1 MSYRDIVET
10 VTEQIFA
17 HDNILTDI
25 VTNDCY
31 EIYDGLQLRVNL
43 CVFYEHNSWLPHFL
57 INADELCFPHFEYI
71 IRPPHLGKD
80 DNDTFINKC
89 KEELFI
95 LFDDVEPLF
104 SGTGTFVG
112 YMLCNNGTDIYAFFH
127 IPSNNLATITDTSFH
142 HSWALISQIIQH
154 TPLALFHICP
164 QLARDYMNIVVIYG
178 PGKREHNAIFGFFY
192 YFIYDNSLIPS
203 ANNGA
208 ANNGANKFFLL
219 VKPKR
224 VLDTKRC
231 KDVTKILRTALK
243 YESFL
248 FPSTDV
254 SCCKYMI
261 CVKDYTTFFQ

>member
-89 KEELFI
+89 AEELFL
-95 LFDDVEPLF
+95 LFNCDGGNDADFLF
-104 SGTGTFVG
+104 THNAFVG
-112 YMLCNNGTDIYAFFH
+112 YLLCNNGNDVYAFFQ
-127 IPSNNLATITDTSFH
+127 IPGNNNIDTIITDTTIH
-142 HSWALISQIIQH
+142 KWALISQIIQH
-154 TPLALFHICP
+154 TPLAIFHICSE
-164 QLARDYMNIVVIYG
+164 LAHDYMNIVVIYG
-178 PGKREHNAIFGFFY
+178 QGKREHNPIFGFFY
-192 YFIYDNSLIPS
+192 YFIYDNSLTPNVTS
-203 ANNGA
+203 G
-208 ANNGANKFFLL
+208 NKFFLCG
-219 VKPKR
+219 KPKR
-224 VLDTKRC
+224 ILNAQKCNNVAKLQKRS
-231 KDVTKILRTALK
+231 LQ

-248 FPSTDV
+248 FTIGDDDANT
-254 SCCKYMI
+254 YMI